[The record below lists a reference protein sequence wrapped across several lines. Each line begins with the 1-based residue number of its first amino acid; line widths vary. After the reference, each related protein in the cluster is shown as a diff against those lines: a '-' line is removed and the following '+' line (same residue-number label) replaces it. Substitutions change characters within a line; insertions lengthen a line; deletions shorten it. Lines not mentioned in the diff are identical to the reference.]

1 MQSRNR
7 SLVWGILL
15 ILFGA
20 ALLIQ
25 VYVDLT
31 AWMWVAILAVGGAA
45 VYGVYLMD
53 RSQRALLIPAYVL
66 WVIALMVALI
76 TLDVLRDDA
85 IATYVLTAIALP
97 FVVVYARDRERWWAL
112 IPAWILLAIA
122 LMLALIEL
130 NVLRDESVATFVLA
144 AIALPFVVLYARDRE
159 KWWALIPAYA
169 LLAVGVMVGLI
180 GQGVLDDL
188 LIPAYVM
195 FAVAIPFFVVYL
207 RNRDLWWALVPGG
220 IMGVIGL
227 AFLLAEGAVQYI
239 GPIAL
244 VVVGIWI
251 LLRQLKAKEPTAPD
265 A

>member
-20 ALLIQ
+20 ALLIE

-53 RSQRALLIPAYVL
+53 RSQWALLIPAYVL
-66 WVIALMVALI
+66 WVVALMVALI
-76 TLDVLRDDA
+76 TLDVLRDEA
-85 IATYVLTAIALP
+85 IATYVLASIALP
-97 FVVVYARDRERWWAL
+97 F
-112 IPAWILLAIA
+112 LA
-122 LMLALIEL
+122 
-130 NVLRDESVATFVLA
+130 V
-144 AIALPFVVLYARDRE
+144 YARDRE

-169 LLAVGVMVGLI
+169 MLAVGVMVGLI
-180 GQGVLDDL
+180 GLGVLDDL

-195 FAVAIPFFVVYL
+195 FAVAIPFFVVYM
-207 RNRDLWWALVPGG
+207 RNRELWWALVPGG

-227 AFLLAEGAVQYI
+227 AFLLAEGAVAYI

-244 VVVGIWI
+244 VLVRAWI
-251 LLRQLKAKEPTAPD
+251 IVRQFRAKEPPAPD

>member
-20 ALLIQ
+20 ALLIE

-31 AWMWVAILAVGGAA
+31 AWMWVALLAVGGAA

-53 RSQRALLIPAYVL
+53 RSQQALLIPAYVL
-66 WVIALMVALI
+66 WVVALMVALI
-76 TLDVLRDDA
+76 TLNVLRDDA
-85 IATYVLTAIALP
+85 IATYVLASIALP
-97 FVVVYARDRERWWAL
+97 FLVVYARNREQWW
-112 IPAWILLAIA
+112 P
-122 LMLALIEL
+122 
-130 NVLRDESVATFVLA
+130 
-144 AIALPFVVLYARDRE
+144 
-159 KWWALIPAYA
+159 LIPAYA

-180 GQGVLDDL
+180 GPGVLDDL

-195 FAVAIPFFVVYL
+195 FAIAIPFFVVYM
-207 RNRDLWWALVPGG
+207 RNRDQWWPLIPGG
-220 IMGVIGL
+220 VMGVIGL
-227 AFLLAEGAVQYI
+227 AFLLAEGAVVYI